1 MAVLVVPRE
10 ASPSPQPLAVPTAP
24 SICCGLA
31 VVSNKGGVG
40 KTTSAVS
47 LAAGLATLGQR
58 TLLVDL
64 DAQASSSLSLGF
76 EREDLVPS
84 SYDLIR
90 GRPLADVVRARSEN
104 FDIIPGSV
112 DLTHVESDFMN
123 LRNRDLQLS
132 ARLQAARASYR
143 WIVFDCPPGLGLLTR
158 NALLASDT
166 FVLPVVPQY
175 LAVEGV
181 DGLLA
186 AAERLAYRFGR
197 VSRPAGLLPTMVDRR
212 LRLTLRA
219 LADLRARYGSLV
231 FDVEVPINVRL
242 AEAPQAGRTIFE
254 WDDHSSGALA
264 YRVAAVELLARHAG
278 RTGAP
283 LAALAD

>member
-10 ASPSPQPLAVPTAP
+10 APPAPQPSPAELAP
-24 SICCGLA
+24 SACCALA

-40 KTTSAVS
+40 KTTTAVS

-64 DAQASSSLSLGF
+64 DAQASASLSLGF

-84 SYDLIR
+84 TYDLLR
-90 GRPLADVVRARSEN
+90 GRPPAEVIRRRSEN
-104 FDIIPGSV
+104 LDVIAGSV
-112 DLTHVESDFMN
+112 DLTHVESDFVN
-123 LRNRDLQLS
+123 LRHRDLQLS

-143 WIVFDCPPGLGLLTR
+143 WIVFDCPPGMGLLTR

-166 FVLPVVPQY
+166 FLLPVVPQY

-186 AAERLAYRFGR
+186 ASERLAHRYER
-197 VSRPAGLLPTMVDRR
+197 VSRPAGLLPTLVDRR
-212 LRLTLRA
+212 TRLTLRA
-219 LADLRARYGSLV
+219 LAELRSRYGSLV
-231 FDVEVPINVRL
+231 FDVEVPVNVRL
-242 AEAPQAGRTIFE
+242 AEAPQAGKTIFE

-264 YRVAAVELLARHAG
+264 YRVAAVELLARQAG
-278 RTGAP
+278 RTGAAIVG
-283 LAALAD
+283 LGD

>member
-10 ASPSPQPLAVPTAP
+10 ASAPLQLSAAEAPTP
-24 SICCGLA
+24 PCCGLA
-31 VVSNKGGVG
+31 VVSSKGGVG
-40 KTTSAVS
+40 KTTTAVS

-64 DAQASSSLSLGF
+64 DAQASASLSLGF

-84 SYDLIR
+84 VYDLLR
-90 GRPLADVVRARSEN
+90 GQHVTDLVRPRSEN
-104 FDIIPGSV
+104 LDVLPASV
-112 DLTHVESDFMN
+112 DLAHVESDFVN
-123 LRNRDLQLS
+123 IRNRDLQLS
-132 ARLQAARASYR
+132 ARLQPARAVYR
-143 WIVFDCPPGLGLLTR
+143 WIIFDCAPGLGLLTR

-197 VSRPAGLLPTMVDRR
+197 TLRPAGLLPTMVDRR
-212 LRLTLRA
+212 TRLTLRA
-219 LADLRARYGSLV
+219 LAELRERYPSLV
-231 FDVEVPINVRL
+231 FDAEVPVNVRL
-242 AEAPQAGRTIFE
+242 AEAPQAGKTIFE
-254 WDDHSSGALA
+254 WDRHSSGALA

-278 RTGAP
+278 RTGTAI
-283 LAALAD
+283 ASVSS

>member
-10 ASPSPQPLAVPTAP
+10 AQAPPQPSAAASPQPP
-24 SICCGLA
+24 CCALA
-31 VVSNKGGVG
+31 VVSSKGGVG
-40 KTTSAVS
+40 KTTTAVS

-64 DAQASSSLSLGF
+64 DGQASASLSLGLG
-76 EREDLVPS
+76 REDLVPS
-84 SYDLIR
+84 VYDLLR
-90 GRPLADVVRARSEN
+90 GQHFSEVVRSRGDGLDLMPA
-104 FDIIPGSV
+104 SV
-112 DLTHVESDFMN
+112 DVAHVETDFVN
-123 LRNRDLQLS
+123 IRNRDLQLS
-132 ARLQAARASYR
+132 ARLQPARAGYR
-143 WIVFDCPPGLGLLTR
+143 WIIFDCAPGMGLLTR

-166 FVLPVVPQY
+166 FLLPVVPQY

-212 LRLTLRA
+212 LRLTLHA
-219 LADLRARYGSLV
+219 LGELRERYKSLV

-242 AEAPQAGRTIFE
+242 AEAPQAGKTIFE
-254 WDDHSSGALA
+254 WDHNSSGALA
-264 YRVAAVELLARHAG
+264 YRVAAVELLARQAG
-278 RTGAP
+278 RTGAAIASVP
-283 LAALAD
+283 G